1 MKKRVKHIAVVQ
13 FGKMLATVYFVAML
27 PLLAILLL
35 AILTGVE
42 MPPIGAGVGILVAIV
57 YIVSIYL
64 AGMLSAWIY
73 NIVAARLGGG
83 ASNTRSTK
91 SLHQRNKR
99 QHCRVNK
106 LGSESNCLTTLRNC
120 PINLL

>member
-13 FGKMLATVYFVAML
+13 FGKMLAAVYFVAML

-42 MPPIGAGVGILVAIV
+42 MPPIGAGVGILVAIA

-73 NIVAARLGGG
+73 NIVAARLGGVEYTVNEIP
-83 ASNTRSTK
+83 SPTK
-91 SLHQRNKR
+91 
-99 QHCRVNK
+99 
-106 LGSESNCLTTLRNC
+106 
-120 PINLL
+120 